1 MLQHSSLPTKTMES
15 EETLDDKTDT
25 GAKKKVVP
33 NTNEISKRIVAYVNQ
48 VAWHT
53 TVRQMEC
60 VPT

>member
-48 VAWHT
+48 VA
-53 TVRQMEC
+53 
-60 VPT
+60 